1 MLQAGYKSSHG
12 GDRMTISDVIK
23 ELQKRKELYGDME
36 VIFRAPYDDGDADIT
51 SVYVDE
57 DVDRVVVSSDY

>member
-1 MLQAGYKSSHG
+1 
-12 GDRMTISDVIK
+12 MTISDVIK

>member
-1 MLQAGYKSSHG
+1 
-12 GDRMTISDVIK
+12 MTISDVIE

-36 VIFRAPYDDGDADIT
+36 VISRAPYDGGDADIT

-57 DVDRVVVSSDY
+57 DVDRAVVSSDY